1 MAEAEAEA
9 EDARREAALACTPLF
24 QPNFRPSKATQA
36 QLDKLKVTILFSSS
50 FWSSSRRR
58 FLGSFARI
66 APTPMGGSSQRR
78 GKICEEH
85 TDVKNSTNS
94 SASSADGSSSVST
107 LEQRSC
113 LNFSRLK
120 MKSLPELS
128 TRSLD
133 YEMSVRVCPLSSSHV
148 VDPEQHPDILSS
160 KIFVHSEKENS
171 VLNLW
176 SIAFTKVFSLHSI
189 FSSTL
194 VKMAVSP

>member
-36 QLDKLKVTILFSSS
+36 QLDKLKELHKKRLQLKEKAEETRLK
-50 FWSSSRRR
+50 
-58 FLGSFARI
+58 
-66 APTPMGGSSQRR
+66 GSSQRR

-107 LEQRSC
+107 LEQ
-113 LNFSRLK
+113 
-120 MKSLPELS
+120 
-128 TRSLD
+128 
-133 YEMSVRVCPLSSSHV
+133 SVRVCPLSSSHV

-160 KIFVHSEKENS
+160 KIFVHSEK
-171 VLNLW
+171 
-176 SIAFTKVFSLHSI
+176 
-189 FSSTL
+189 
-194 VKMAVSP
+194 

>member
-107 LEQRSC
+107 LEQ
-113 LNFSRLK
+113 
-120 MKSLPELS
+120 
-128 TRSLD
+128 
-133 YEMSVRVCPLSSSHV
+133 SVRVCPLSSSHV

-160 KIFVHSEKENS
+160 KIFVHSEK
-171 VLNLW
+171 
-176 SIAFTKVFSLHSI
+176 
-189 FSSTL
+189 
-194 VKMAVSP
+194 